1 MLPEAVSTVA
11 MGWAERP
18 FSLTLL
24 VPPNFGLLKHFFGT
38 ARNDKTI
45 DKDAKRTITFNPP
58 P

>member
-1 MLPEAVSTVA
+1 MLPEAVPSLWGEQGGGA
-11 MGWAERP
+11 

-38 ARNDKTI
+38 SRNDKTI
-45 DKDAKRTITFNPP
+45 DKDAKRTITFYPP